1 MDELLLNY
9 SFQLQVMGT
18 LTHRG
23 LNISPHPHI
32 KKYGGRWLLALVWWL
47 NTVRD
52 STSTILLVF
61 DTWFEDDS

>member
-32 KKYGGRWLLALVWWL
+32 KKYGGRWLLALSGTAPLQFCWSL
-47 NTVRD
+47 KMTAEAPGI
-52 STSTILLVF
+52 TSGF
-61 DTWFEDDS
+61 